1 MLIRSA
7 TFQTSAPSLAACP
20 ASTKPEFAFIGRSN
34 VGKSSLINLL
44 AGRKELARVSP
55 TPGFTQL
62 INFFSMD
69 DAWTLVDLPGYGYAK
84 TGKAERERFQQMI
97 AEYLT
102 GRPNLSR
109 VFVLIDSRHE
119 PQQIDLEFVEW
130 LIEENVP
137 WSLVFT
143 KTDQAKPS
151 QVQKNI
157 TLFEDRI
164 LLAGV
169 DLPGTF
175 TTSAKAKTGRS
186 ELLGYI
192 KEMIG

>member
-7 TFQTSAPSLAACP
+7 TFQISAPNLASCP
-20 ASTKPEFAFIGRSN
+20 VSDRPEFAFIGRSN

-69 DAWTLVDLPGYGYAK
+69 DAWTLVDLPGYGFAK
-84 TGKAERERFQQMI
+84 TGKAERARFQQMI
-97 AEYLT
+97 ADYLS
-102 GRPNLSR
+102 GRKNLAR

-119 PQQIDLEFVEW
+119 PQQIDLEFVQWMMEGT
-130 LIEENVP
+130 VP

-143 KTDQAKPS
+143 KTDMAKPS

-164 LLAGV
+164 LVSGAE
-169 DLPGTF
+169 LPGTF
-175 TTSAKAKTGRS
+175 TTSSKSKTGRS
-186 ELLGYI
+186 ELLTFI
-192 KEMIG
+192 KEMVG